1 MAGLTRGGFMSADNP
16 TPGGRVAPGQVAS
29 SLVPAL
35 AVSPVLPVLVESSEP
50 TLSTGPFAGR
60 VAFAQLVRDAL
71 ATAAREGWHEL
82 VLCDATFEDWPLR
95 ERAVAESLHAWAKSG
110 RKFTVLA
117 PTYEGVL
124 RNQPRFVE
132 WRKTW
137 SHIVECRRCRA
148 ADPLDFPSAIWSPAW
163 VMQRLDLARST
174 GFCGPEP
181 GRRVRLRELLDEKI
195 RGSSPGFAATTLGL

>member
-1 MAGLTRGGFMSADNP
+1 MSADN
-16 TPGGRVAPGQVAS
+16 TSPGGNSVLGHAAMSV
-29 SLVPAL
+29 VP
-35 AVSPVLPVLVESSEP
+35 VSPVTQMTPVSSVSP
-50 TLSTGPFAGR
+50 LLAGPIAGPFAGPFAGR
-60 VAFAQLVRDAL
+60 LAFAQLVRDAL
-71 ATAAREGWHEL
+71 ATAAREGWREL
-82 VLCDATFEDWPLR
+82 MLCDATFEDWPLR
-95 ERAVAESLHAWAKSG
+95 ERAVVESLHAWAKSG
-110 RKFTVLA
+110 RKITVLA
-117 PTYEGVL
+117 TNYEGVL

-137 SHIVECRRCRA
+137 SHIVECRRCRG

-181 GRRVRLRELLDEKI
+181 SRRVRLRELLDEKI